1 MMCGSRRKDGRMS
14 KGIIVTDEIPENCFH
29 CGIKRRPS
37 GMSFPE
43 DMVCGITGQSV
54 YQYNP
59 HNLTGDKPDW
69 CPIRPIPE
77 KKEIRGITFSSG
89 YAEWNLNGQ
98 DRGWNDC
105 IDELLKD
112 GG

>member
-1 MMCGSRRKDGRMS
+1 MD
-14 KGIIVTDEIPENCFH
+14 KGIIVVNMPDCCDICRFSSQAYGMEQFEEGECYCTIEMKSVDRMPE
-29 CGIKRRPS
+29 G
-37 GMSFPE
+37 
-43 DMVCGITGQSV
+43 T
-54 YQYNP
+54 
-59 HNLTGDKPDW
+59 KPDW